1 MVPLFKRTD
10 VPSKAFLSFTQKTLL
25 FLPFV
30 KRFYSS
36 SYCVC
41 VLTCVETKGQ
51 CLVSSNILQPI
62 VWDSLPLNLLFA
74 LWLASQRAMG
84 IHPSLR
90 CQVLE
95 LQMYATMP
103 PPFMGDPQRWSQ
115 TLLCGKHFTHQS
127 TSRTVRLSF
136 LWKGK
141 WIQNANAV
149 LRNSE
154 LDTISISCSL
164 MTSTQHTAVGR

>member
-10 VPSKAFLSFTQKTLL
+10 VPSRALLSFTQKTLL
-25 FLPFV
+25 LLPFV

-41 VLTCVETKGQ
+41 ELTCVDTKGQ
-51 CLVSSNILQPI
+51 CPVSSSILQPI
-62 VWDSLPLNLLFA
+62 FWDSLPLNLLFA
-74 LWLASQRAMG
+74 TLIRLAGQRAMG

-103 PPFMGDPQRWSQ
+103 LFYGGPA
-115 TLLCGKHFTHQS
+115 TLNADSFVWQALYTSIHLPDCKIIFPRERKMNPKCKCS
-127 TSRTVRLSF
+127 TEEFGTR
-136 LWKGK
+136 
-141 WIQNANAV
+141 
-149 LRNSE
+149 
-154 LDTISISCSL
+154 
-164 MTSTQHTAVGR
+164 HY